1 MTYYYITEVDL
12 RFIFLISGIFI
23 ASIFETYFSNF
34 DVFWSGLLSLVI
46 LIAGLAFNHK
56 GKKKLVMAVFLLLGF
71 SLFFFKL
78 GLINSVEIDG
88 KSLFGQ
94 SSIVN
99 VDMTIIDKVKDK
111 EDYKI
116 YLAKIKGLNK
126 FAYVHGINDELK
138 PGELV
143 NVNLEMKS
151 PPAKRN
157 FGDMDY
163 KKYLN
168 SKGINLWFNNT
179 GNVERLGN
187 KAFSV
192 EAYPIKIRNILEGQ
206 IDKFSSGEA
215 GALAKAMILGNTKFL
230 EDDLVMAFRDG
241 GVAHILSVSGL
252 HVGYFYL
259 LFSLV
264 FTKSVKSKKRVFE
277 SSLYMPILLTFVY
290 VVITGMQSPA
300 VRAFIMFS
308 IPKIGNGIFGEDKSI
323 KKNYLSITGTLM
335 LIFNPFLIYDIG
347 FLISISCIFAMGELS
362 FGKKPINNPIMK
374 LMSLSATAWLGSIPL
389 ILWSFG
395 RISLAGLIANIPII
409 PLSGA
414 CTVIGILAII
424 ISFFSEILGAIL
436 FYFCNTIMYILIW
449 ITRGFAMVFPVFIL
463 PRLPFLVIG
472 ALSALIYLNFSK
484 AKKDIFTKS
493 IIWVLIFSGLIQ
505 LVCQWIP
512 NGKLEIN
519 FLDVGQGDSALISFP
534 SGGKMLV
541 DGGEDEDFLIS
552 VLTRMGLYKIDTML
566 ITHDH
571 KDHSAGVIKAMENY
585 RPRKVILPESIKK
598 SQEWIRIKELSLK
611 YAIELVEVKKGDE
624 LYFGE
629 CKLKVLM
636 PDGKTVSAE
645 DKNSDGII
653 FLLSYKDFDCLFT
666 ADSGIQEEEA
676 YFSDIESDSIEILK
690 IPHHASKFSS
700 GEKLVKGLTPL
711 IGVIS
716 VGKNFY
722 GHPSRKIISDYTKVG
737 TKILRTDLSGAIR
750 INSDGK
756 SYRIQTV
763 R

>member
-1 MTYYYITEVDL
+1 M
-12 RFIFLISGIFI
+12 RFIFLISGVFI
-23 ASIFETYFSNF
+23 ASIFETYFSSF
-34 DVFWSGLLSLVI
+34 DIFWSGLLSLI
-46 LIAGLAFNHK
+46 ALIVGLAFHRR
-56 GKKKLVMAVFLLLGF
+56 GKKKLVLAVFLFLGF

-78 GLINSVEIDG
+78 GMISSVEVEG
-88 KSLFGQ
+88 KKLFEKN
-94 SSIVN
+94 SIVS
-99 VDMTIIDKVKDK
+99 VDMTIIDKVKD
-111 EDYKI
+111 EETYKI
-116 YLAKIKGLNK
+116 YLAKINRLNQL
-126 FAYVHGINDELK
+126 AYIYGISDELNS
-138 PGELV
+138 GELV

-163 KKYLN
+163 KKFLN
-168 SKGINLWFNNT
+168 SRGINLWVNNT
-179 GNVERLGN
+179 GNVEKLGN
-187 KAFSV
+187 NAFCI

-206 IDKFSSGEA
+206 IDKYSSGET
-215 GALAKAMILGNTKFL
+215 GALSKAMILGNTKFL

-259 LFSLV
+259 LFSLI
-264 FTKSVKSKKRVFE
+264 FSKSAKSKKRAFN
-277 SSLYMPILLTFVY
+277 SSLYMPIILTFIY

-308 IPKIGNGIFGEDKSI
+308 IPKIGNGIFGEDKNV

-335 LIFNPFLIYDIG
+335 LLFNPFLIYDIG
-347 FLISISCIFAMGELS
+347 FLISISCIFAMGELT
-362 FGKKPINNPIMK
+362 FGKKPIKNPIVK
-374 LMSLSATAWLGSIPL
+374 LMALSAAAWLGSLPL

-395 RISLAGLIANIPII
+395 RISIAGLIANIPII

-424 ISFFSEILGAIL
+424 ISFLSEILGGIL
-436 FYFCNTIMYILIW
+436 FYFSNTIMFILIW
-449 ITRGFAMVFPVFIL
+449 ITRVFAMVFPVFIL
-463 PRLPFLVIG
+463 PRLPFLVVG
-472 ALSALIYLNFSK
+472 AISAMIYLYFSK
-484 AKKDIFTKS
+484 AKKDLFTKS
-493 IIWVLIFSGLIQ
+493 IIWVVIFSGMIQ

-519 FLDVGQGDSALISFP
+519 FLDVGQGDSALIYFP
-534 SGGKMLV
+534 NGGKMLV

-571 KDHSAGVIKAMENY
+571 KDHSAGVIKAMEVY
-585 RPRKVILPESIKK
+585 RPRMVILPESIKK
-598 SQEWIRIKELSLK
+598 SQEWIRIKELSIK
-611 YAIELVEVKKGDE
+611 YAIELVEVEKGDR
-624 LYFGE
+624 LDFGK
-629 CKLKVLM
+629 CILKVLM
-636 PDGKTVSAE
+636 PDGKTVSSE
-645 DKNSDGII
+645 DKNSDGIV

-676 YFSDIESDSIEILK
+676 YFPDIVGNSIEILK
-690 IPHHASKFSS
+690 IPHHGSKFSS
-700 GEKLVKGLTPL
+700 GEKLVKGLTSL

-737 TKILRTDLSGAIR
+737 TKMLRTDQSGAIR

>member
-1 MTYYYITEVDL
+1 M
-12 RFIFLISGIFI
+12 RFIFLICGVFI
-23 ASIFETYFSNF
+23 ASIFETSLLNF
-34 DVFWSGLLSLVI
+34 DIFWSGLLSLI
-46 LIAGLAFNHK
+46 FLIVGLAFQRK
-56 GKKKLVMAVFLLLGF
+56 GKKKFVLAVFLLLGF

-78 GLINSVEIDG
+78 GIINSVEIDG
-88 KSLFGQ
+88 KSLFEGNP
-94 SSIVN
+94 IIN
-99 VDMTIIDKVKDK
+99 TNMTIIDKVKDK
-111 EDYKI
+111 EGYKI

-126 FAYVHGINDELK
+126 LAYVHGISDELK
-138 PGELV
+138 SGELV

-163 KKYLN
+163 KKFLN
-168 SKGINLWFNNT
+168 SRGINLWFNNT
-179 GNVERLGN
+179 GNVERFGN
-187 KAFSV
+187 NVFCI

-206 IDKFSSGEA
+206 IDKYSSGET
-215 GALAKAMILGNTKFL
+215 GALSKAMILGNTKFL

-259 LFSLV
+259 LFSLI
-264 FTKSVKSKKRVFE
+264 FSKSASAKGKKRVFN
-277 SSLYMPILLTFVY
+277 SSLYMPILLTFIY

-308 IPKIGNGIFGEDKSI
+308 IPKIGNGIFGEDKNV

-335 LIFNPFLIYDIG
+335 LLFNPFLIYDIG
-347 FLISISCIFAMGELS
+347 FLISISCIFAMGELT
-362 FGKKPINNPIMK
+362 FGKKPIKNPVFK
-374 LMSLSATAWLGSIPL
+374 LMSLSAAAWLGSLPL

-424 ISFFSEILGAIL
+424 ISFLSEILGGIL
-436 FYFCNTIMYILIW
+436 FYFSNTIMFILIW
-449 ITRGFAMVFPVFIL
+449 ITRVFAMVFPVFIL

-472 ALSALIYLNFSK
+472 AMSAMIYFYFSK
-484 AKKDIFTKS
+484 VKKDLFTKS
-493 IIWVLIFSGLIQ
+493 IIWVVIFSGVIQ

-512 NGKLEIN
+512 NGKLEIS
-519 FLDVGQGDSALISFP
+519 FLDVGQGDSALICFP
-534 SGGKMLV
+534 NGGKMLV

-571 KDHSAGVIKAMENY
+571 KDHSAGVIKAMEVY
-585 RPRKVILPESIKK
+585 RPRKVIVPESIIK
-598 SQEWIRIKELSLK
+598 SQEWIRIKDLSIK
-611 YAIELVEVKKGDE
+611 YSIELVEVKKGDE
-624 LYFGE
+624 LDFGK
-629 CKLKVLM
+629 CILKVIM

-645 DKNSDGII
+645 DKNSDGIV

-676 YFSDIESDSIEILK
+676 YCPDLEGKSVEILK

-737 TKILRTDLSGAIR
+737 TKMLRTDQSGAIR